1 MRSRPGHTLST
12 RGGFC
17 LHFLYLEK
25 KRDAFLHCCKQNKT
39 KQNKCLIHCSLCS
52 RLRYFPGWEVEGN
65 PNLAGQLVST
75 LLPSHSPSQPSGD
88 LGPWRLWGPVTL
100 PQGDGARRTLW
111 TTHPLQGASPASS
124 ISKCPPVLFLP
135 SWGRRGSVLAPL
147 NQDCPCP
154 YECPRRCGLIRRI
167 ANRGVQVQRGLH
179 SCRAS
184 PIRAGDAQELA

>member
-1 MRSRPGHTLST
+1 MRSRPGHTPST

-25 KRDAFLHCCKQNKT
+25 KRDAFLHCCKQNRT
-39 KQNKCLIHCSLCS
+39 EQMPDTLQITIL
-52 RLRYFPGWEVEGN
+52 PGWEVEGN

-100 PQGDGARRTLW
+100 PQGDGTRRTLW

-135 SWGRRGSVLAPL
+135 SWGRLGSVLAPL

-154 YECPRRCGLIRRI
+154 YECPCRCGRIRRT
-167 ANRGVQVQRGLH
+167 ATRGVQVQRGLH
-179 SCRAS
+179 SRRAS
-184 PIRAGDAQELA
+184 PIRAGDAQELT